1 MYYNPLDPW
10 LSLKPEIQIHGEV
23 MDQISV
29 NANIIVASCTAN
41 TATAASANAGFM
53 PWNAY
58 LVGRAAGKSLQN
70 SLVSLGYD
78 LSSNSWIKTLLLNA
92 LKLPGQYRHWWL
104 ELLRRDPV
112 HVFIETA
119 LITFV
124 VYLII
129 MRKKSDWRAQFK
141 DKLNEEETEELLKEW
156 KERGRAPL
164 KPQLALVDSNDTNS
178 AIRSRDV
185 TVHSVSGS
193 YMKLSWIDT
202 KTNLQRDQQVLNFAT
217 HDFLGLSSI
226 SSSEMNA
233 DPIKQVARAALET
246 YGCGSCGPRGFY
258 GTIDAHLDLENDMAA
273 FTNTHGGIMYSDGSA
288 AVSSTV
294 AAFAK
299 RGDLILV
306 DEGVYEALGTGV
318 TLSRANVKY
327 FKHNDMQDLRRVM
340 ERVRATD
347 ISLGR
352 KSNAQKRFIVV
363 EGLYKNHG
371 TICPLDE
378 LVKLKHEFCYRLILD
393 ESYSFGVLGST
404 GRGALEYFGLR
415 YMCDA
420 EIVTISLE
428 QTLASVGGVTVGYVF
443 FSSSYYF
450 SFME

>member
-1 MYYNPLDPW
+1 MYYNPHDPW
-10 LSLKPEIQIHGEV
+10 LSKQPDIIPASLTVLETSLK
-23 MDQISV
+23 
-29 NANIIVASCTAN
+29 NASHAASCT
-41 TATAASANAGFM
+41 TAAAKAGLM
-53 PWNAY
+53 QWNAF

-92 LKLPGQYRHWWL
+92 LKLPGQYRHWWFA
-104 ELLRRDPV
+104 LLIRDPV
-112 HVFIETA
+112 HVFIETV

-141 DKLNEEETEELLKEW
+141 DKLNEDETEELLKEW

-164 KPQLALVDSNDTNS
+164 QPQLVELDSDDTVAPRN
-178 AIRSRDV
+178 V
-185 TVHSVSGS
+185 TVHSVTGS
-193 YMKLSWIDT
+193 FMNLSWIDPN
-202 KTNLQRDQQVLNFAT
+202 TNSQRTQQVLNFAT
-217 HDFLGLSSI
+217 HDYLGLSSAA
-226 SSSEMNA
+226 SSPNMDS
-233 DPIKQVARAALET
+233 DPIKQVAKTALLT

-288 AVSSTV
+288 GVTSTV

-352 KSNAQKRFIVV
+352 KSNSQKRFIVV

-393 ESYSFGVLGST
+393 ESNSFGVLGST

-415 YMCDA
+415 HMCDA

-428 QTLASVGGVTVGYVF
+428 QSLASVGGVTVGYVDDLD
-443 FSSSYYF
+443 
-450 SFME
+450 